1 METIKEE
8 KKAELQYWENKN
20 WEKILIKD
28 MSSDYIARCITLI
41 QRHNWRRKYEQPLM
55 NELKRRWDE
64 RNYIFPVIQLWE
76 IERTPE
82 QQERDERFWSQD

>member
-1 METIKEE
+1 ME
-8 KKAELQYWENKN
+8 KKKEKSELQYWENKN

-41 QRHNWRRKYEQPLM
+41 QKHNWRREYEQPLM

-64 RNYIFPVIQLWE
+64 RNYIFPVIQSWE

>member
-1 METIKEE
+1 MK
-8 KKAELQYWENKN
+8 KKKGKAELQYRINKN

-41 QRHNWRRKYEQPLM
+41 QRHNWRREYEQPLM

-64 RNYIFPVIQLWE
+64 RNYIFPVIQSWE

-82 QQERDERFWSQD
+82 QQERDEWFRSQD

>member
-1 METIKEE
+1 MKKE
-8 KKAELQYWENKN
+8 KSELQYWENKN

-28 MSSDYIARCITLI
+28 MSSDYIASCIRLI
-41 QRHNWRRKYEQPLM
+41 QRKNRRREYEQPLM

-64 RNYIFPVIQLWE
+64 KNYLFPVIQSWE

-82 QQERDERFWSQD
+82 QQERDEWFWSQD